1 MMKDN
6 DSEMRREEK
15 APEGEKLLQRRDFL
29 IGLKKWS
36 KIVVGGALLS
46 GALTGPEESA
56 GAWVNRWGGGGSWG
70 NGGGGW
76 GNRGGSWG
84 NSGGWNNGG
93 GWSNRGGSWGNGSGG
108 WGNGGGGWGNGGG
121 GAWVNR
127 W

>member
-15 APEGEKLLQRRDFL
+15 APEGEELLQRRDFL

-70 NGGGGW
+70 NGGSNWGNGGGGW

-93 GWSNRGGSWGNGSGG
+93 GWSNRGGNWGNR
-108 WGNGGGGWGNGGG
+108 GGGGW
-121 GAWVNR
+121 VNR